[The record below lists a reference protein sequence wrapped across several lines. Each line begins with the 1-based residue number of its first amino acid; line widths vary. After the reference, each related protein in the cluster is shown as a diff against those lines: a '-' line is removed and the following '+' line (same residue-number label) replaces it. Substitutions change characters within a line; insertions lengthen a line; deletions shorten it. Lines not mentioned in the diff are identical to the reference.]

1 MNFKKTT
8 QVANKLKGPIVVI
21 NIFLQGTHLFFFCV
35 NLYLSSSLHLNFFLY
50 SHSFLLT
57 LPQSA
62 AIITQNKDLR
72 LSQVF
77 QLLMPARIW
86 SDGLRH
92 AAVVANSTN
101 PPQVC
106 RSGLAFRVII
116 LGLRSKKRSRIVVL
130 FGGAKRDD
138 GVNHCTRKKRTFKK
152 KSHGSS

>member
-1 MNFKKTT
+1 MNVNDTRRMNFKKTT

-77 QLLMPARIW
+77 QLLIPARIW

-106 RSGLAFRVII
+106 RSGLAFR
-116 LGLRSKKRSRIVVL
+116 GYYSWGKNEKKVEQMCYSGERRWLMAWTI
-130 FGGAKRDD
+130 ARRKRQ
-138 GVNHCTRKKRTFKK
+138 
-152 KSHGSS
+152 